1 MEPEPSTLTLS
12 TLVPTTTIYLAILHP
27 FVSGLS
33 LRSCSEASVG
43 ASRPIVNQLTI
54 QARFRR
60 RTNLFWAISQTLY
73 PSRLL
78 SFSINPSLCP
88 TSPKRRVLG
97 QFKTF
102 RKEINLEPRSETKR
116 HRGAAGQRRDS
127 SQKATAGRQGNRV
140 AHDQRPVK
148 SGTAIERGCRHSSK
162 SRHPR
167 CAYIG

>member
-33 LRSCSEASVG
+33 LRSFSEASVG
-43 ASRPIVNQLTI
+43 ASRPIVNLMTI

-60 RTNLFWAISQTLY
+60 RKNLFWTISETLY
-73 PSRLL
+73 PSRLI

-88 TSPKRRVLG
+88 TSPKRWVLG
-97 QFKTF
+97 QIETF
-102 RKEINLEPRSETKR
+102 ETEVNLEPRSETQR
-116 HRGAAGQRRDS
+116 HRGAVGQRGDS
-127 SQKATAGRQGNRV
+127 SQKATDGRQGNRV
-140 AHDQRPVK
+140 AHDQRPVR